1 LSNSFQRILIILV
14 TILVA
19 FFGTWYLQREWI
31 SRDPKKIHVDPEVE
45 QQVLTLLDLS
55 KEVTV
60 EGKLS
65 IYYEIRSMGPAT
77 TPVLVRALDNKD
89 PEICS
94 FALSIL
100 KYSDNPSVIPYVE
113 EKLRDESPMVRK
125 TALIALGNL
134 GAVETI
140 PAIIVVLNDK
150 DKFTRCQAA
159 HVLGVL
165 KDEKAVY
172 SLVKILQQDPYP
184 LARQTAANS
193 LGEIG
198 DEHAVL
204 PLIDSLDD
212 KAPLVRSA
220 SLVALNRIT
229 GEKVG
234 LGKKAWTDWWNAEHP
249 Q

>member
-1 LSNSFQRILIILV
+1 M

-31 SRDPKKIHVDPEVE
+31 SRDPKQIKVDPEIE
-45 QQVLTLLDLS
+45 RQVLTLLDLS
-55 KEVTV
+55 KEVPV
-60 EGKLS
+60 EKKIS
-65 IYYEIRSMGPAT
+65 IYYEIRSIGRPA
-77 TPVLVRALDNKD
+77 TPVLVRALDRKD

-94 FALSIL
+94 FAISIL
-100 KYSDNPSVIPYVE
+100 KYSDNPSVIPYIE
-113 EKLRDESPMVRK
+113 EKLYDESPMVRK
-125 TALIALGNL
+125 NALIALGNL
-134 GAVETI
+134 GAVNTI
-140 PAIIVVLNDK
+140 PAIIVVLNDE

-172 SLVKILQQDPYP
+172 PLVKILRQDPYP
-184 LARQTAANS
+184 FARQTAANS

-198 DEHAVL
+198 DEHAVP

-212 KAPLVRSA
+212 EVPRVRSA

-234 LGKKAWTDWWNAEHP
+234 FKKEAWADWWNAEHP

>member
-1 LSNSFQRILIILV
+1 VSNFFQKTVIIVVTLLV
-14 TILVA
+14 S
-19 FFGTWYLQREWI
+19 FFGTWYIQREWI
-31 SRDPKKIHVDPEVE
+31 SRDPKKIKVDPVIE
-45 QQVLTLLDLS
+45 QRVLDLLDLS

-60 EGKLS
+60 DGKLS
-65 IYYEIRSMGPAT
+65 IHYEIRSIGPAT

-113 EKLRDESPMVRK
+113 EKLHDKSSMVRK

-134 GAVETI
+134 GAVKTI
-140 PAIIVVLNDK
+140 PAIIVVLDDK

-172 SLVKILQQDPYP
+172 PLVKILRQDTYP
-184 LARQTAANS
+184 LARQTAANA

-198 DEHAVL
+198 DEHAV
-204 PLIDSLDD
+204 PSLIDSLDD

-234 LGKKAWTDWWNAEHP
+234 LEKEAWADWWNADHP